1 MSTILRKIEGQF
13 PNTRM
18 NQDRAVSLHRAFS
31 PFAPAPGSGSGG
43 HGSSAFVNA
52 QTRINLWN
60 RVANTGI
67 SPLISDMYHG
77 VLKDLLL
84 PYYDGDEGLY
94 YSRVVLHEGQSQ
106 IDRPFQRMGVRSTGH
121 PNTVNIMFIDRVSFL
136 YIPHNDSD
144 GDLLNYSYWHNAYYE
159 GEPSFRQDTFESDMG
174 NLRAGLAN
182 PDNEPIR
189 GKLFVVKDD
198 LHDQQHSQSGS
209 YVMQL
214 LFKSVE
220 QGLGDYAPPWGL
232 SDYGQIEFGYN
243 LEMYQP
249 EGYYADFTHQFLKE
263 LGIEIENSSA
273 QLPISESTPVFHTN
287 FDGSLD
293 DWSLLWGFNEW
304 ELSSGE
310 NGNEGDQVLKSSR
323 AITGTNAI
331 GFDRYGDLADGE
343 LRSLVRPGSNT
354 GFQNQL
360 IARAFQDESGRN
372 GYYARLSGFGGSW
385 FQIVRET
392 GSAPLVIANLEFE
405 WDENSWYWIL
415 FRFHGHVLSAKI
427 WEYGTEEPEWMTSV
441 TDGEIQTGRVGVGRT
456 ADGNQLWDTFSVG
469 IFEEPVESPFNLLSQ
484 VDETT
489 VYFSWDPVDEVD
501 GYNLYL
507 EGVKYN
513 EVLITDPAYS
523 INELGIADYG
533 AYVTAVRGIVESQP
547 SSPTEFT
554 ITGDAPGNFEVEVLE
569 GLTEP
574 PASFEVEV
582 LENPAETPGNFA
594 VELVESLT
602 DPPANFTV
610 ELVDASALI
619 PENFSVSVE
628 DGTSIIPQNFAAETA
643 DITPQSFGVGVADT
657 TPQSFDVEVIE

>member
-1 MSTILRKIEGQF
+1 MSTILRKIEGQL
-13 PNTRM
+13 PNSRM
-18 NQDRAVSLHRAFS
+18 NQYRAVSLHRAFS
-31 PFAPAPGSGSGG
+31 PFVPAPGSGSGG
-43 HGSSAFVNA
+43 EGSPAFINA

-77 VLKDLLL
+77 VLKNLLL
-84 PYYDGDEGLY
+84 PYYEGDEGLY

-106 IDRPFQRMGVRSTGH
+106 IDRPFQRIGVRSTGH
-121 PNTVNIMFIDRVSFL
+121 PNSVNIMFIDRVSYL

-144 GDLLNYSYWHNAYYE
+144 GDHLNYTYWHNAYHE

-189 GKLFVVKDD
+189 GKLFVVKDE

-232 SDYGQIEFGYN
+232 SDYGQIQFGYN

-249 EGYYADFTHQFLKE
+249 EGYYADFALQFLKS
-263 LGIEIENSSA
+263 LGIEIEDPRT
-273 QLPISESTPVFHTN
+273 QLPTGDSTPVFHTD

-304 ELSSGE
+304 ELSCSE

-343 LRSLVRPGSNT
+343 LRSLVRAGSDA

-372 GYYARLSGFGGSW
+372 GYYARLSKSGGSW

-392 GSAPLVIANLEFE
+392 GSSPLVIANLEYE
-405 WDENSWYWIL
+405 WDDNSWYWIL

-427 WEYGTEEPEWMTSV
+427 WEYGTEEPDWMTSV
-441 TDGEIQTGRVGVGRT
+441 MDSEIQTGRVGVGRT
-456 ADGNQLWDTFSVG
+456 AGGNQLWDTFSVG
-469 IFEEPVESPFNLLSQ
+469 VFEEPVESPLNLLSQ

-489 VYFSWDPVDEVD
+489 VAFSWDPVDEVD

-507 EGVKYN
+507 EGVKHN
-513 EVLITDPAYS
+513 EVLITDPVYTIHELGRAAYS
-523 INELGIADYG
+523 AH
-533 AYVTAVRGIVESQP
+533 VTAVRGIVESQP
-547 SSPTEFT
+547 GSSTEFM
-554 ITGDAPGNFEVEVLE
+554 ITGDAPENFEVEVLE

-574 PASFEVEV
+574 PANFDVEV
-582 LENPAETPGNFA
+582 LENPAVPPENFA

-602 DPPANFTV
+602 DPPENVTV
-610 ELVDASALI
+610 EVVDASSLI
-619 PENFSVSVE
+619 PENFGVSVE
-628 DGTSIIPQNFAAETA
+628 DSSSIIPQNFTAETT
-643 DITPQSFGVGVADT
+643 DITPQSFGVEVADM
-657 TPQSFDVEVIE
+657 TPQSFEVEVTE